1 MRIAV
6 AVVVGLLVVG
16 TGPLQ
21 AGIGFDAMPVGCKW
35 SIRKYDLVETETYTG
50 PATGPVDGGYRT
62 EVRDEEL
69 QLLLRHNTY
78 DADGRLVRSDWS
90 GGDWELFRP
99 HSCSGVEGTC
109 LAQYTNSLGVDFM
122 VGALAVPDGE
132 GFSVKPGP
140 KGNRS
145 GVTFFRKGKF
155 GLLVEVHGRF
165 PSRLIRMENC
175 GTGS

>member
-6 AVVVGLLVVG
+6 AVVVGFLTVG
-16 TGPLQ
+16 TGPVR
-21 AGIGFDAMPVGCKW
+21 AGIGFEAMPVGCNW
-35 SIRKYDLVETETYTG
+35 SIRKYDLVETETY
-50 PATGPVDGGYRT
+50 TGPVDGGYRT

-69 QLLLRHNTY
+69 QQLLRHNFY
-78 DADGRLVRSDWS
+78 DADGRLVRSGWS
-90 GGDWELFRP
+90 SGDWERFRP

-109 LAQYTNSLGVDFM
+109 LVHYTNSLGVDFKE
-122 VGALAVPDGE
+122 GTLAVPDGE

-140 KGNRS
+140 EGNRS